1 MDFLSQHIIAP
12 SGQHLKLLEFLAIV
26 VYSIHLPYIAM
37 VIGSTAIALWL
48 TFSDHE
54 IPNPHFARLADDLLR
69 TFLGNPLT
77 MLVLGVLPLLA
88 LPVLYGIWF
97 DSVPLAPIGYIVMP
111 LPGIVL
117 GLVLLR
123 AYRAS
128 FSGRK
133 NNYNQHMGLG
143 TLGLLVLIGSYY
155 VLFGGVIRLQDP
167 EKWYRLKNLVILLL
181 NWNVIWK
188 FLFFLHLSFAFTG
201 LSTLFFM
208 FRWSDRATSGD
219 PAYATFVRKFASGVA
234 LAFCFALPLFNLL
247 YVFTSPDVVFDSTTY
262 LMATGIVFVC
272 MLIVFML
279 ISGLRAQAPRYLAA
293 TFIMALLVFVLSSSF
308 DVRAM
313 ANANR
318 EHATWL
324 EMQSEKEKANREAE
338 IEAAAAAQ
346 SGTNLGEET
355 FNKVC
360 MQCHRFD
367 TKLIGPPLAQML
379 PNYNL
384 ESLKAFIA
392 NPNKSLPGYPPMPNP
407 GLSPVQIAAV
417 AEYELSHYK
426 QATGGAAAPAA
437 APAAADTTKAQAK
450 EPATAPG
457 KAPAKTPATGKT
469 GGTK

>member
-12 SGQHLKLLEFLAIV
+12 SGQHLKLLEFLAV
-26 VYSIHLPYIAM
+26 VIYTLHLPYIAM
-37 VIGSTAIALWL
+37 VIGSTALALWL

-54 IPNPHFARLADDLLR
+54 IPNPHFARLADDLQR
-69 TFLGNPLT
+69 MFLGNSLT

-88 LPVLYGIWF
+88 LPFIYGIWF

-111 LPGIVL
+111 IPGVVL

-123 AYRAS
+123 FYRTT

-133 NNYNQHMGLG
+133 NSFNQHMGIG
-143 TLGLLVLIGSYY
+143 TLGLLVLIGSYF
-155 VLFGGVIRLQDP
+155 VLLSSVTRLQDP

-181 NWNVIWK
+181 NWNVIYK
-188 FLFFLHLSFAFTG
+188 FLFFLHAAFAITG
-201 LSTLFFM
+201 AGILFFM

-219 PAYATFVRKFASGVA
+219 PAYAAFVRKFASGIS

-262 LMATGIVFVC
+262 LMATAIVFVC
-272 MLIVFML
+272 MVIVYML
-279 ISGLRAQAPRYLAA
+279 LSGLRAGAPRYVAA
-293 TFIMALLVFVLSSSF
+293 SFIMFLIVFVLSSSF

-318 EHATWL
+318 EHAVLL
-324 EMQSEKEKANREAE
+324 EMASEKAKLEREAE
-338 IEAAAAAQ
+338 IEAAVAAQ
-346 SGTNLGEET
+346 SGTNVGEET

-360 MQCHRFD
+360 MQCHRFNE
-367 TKLIGPPLAQML
+367 KLVGPPLAQML

-384 ESLKAFIA
+384 ESLKAFLA
-392 NPNKSLPGYPPMPNP
+392 NPNKTLAGYPPMPNP
-407 GLSPVQIAAV
+407 GLTPAQIAAV

-426 QATGGAAAPAA
+426 EAAGGAVPGAAPAG
-437 APAAADTTKAQAK
+437 ADSTKATTEVK
-450 EPATAPG
+450 
-457 KAPAKTPATGKT
+457 K
-469 GGTK
+469 

>member
-26 VYSIHLPYIAM
+26 TFTIHLPYIAM
-37 VIGSTAIALWL
+37 VIGSSAIAMWL

-54 IPNPHFARLADDLLR
+54 ISNPHFARLADDLQR
-69 TFLGNPLT
+69 TFLGNPMT

-111 LPGIVL
+111 LPGVVL

-123 AYRAS
+123 FYKAT

-133 NNYNQHMGLG
+133 NAFNQHMGIG
-143 TLGLLVLIGSYY
+143 TLGLLLLIGSYF
-155 VLFGGVIRLQDP
+155 VLMSSVIRLQDP

-188 FLFFLHLSFAFTG
+188 FLFFLHAAFAITG
-201 LSTLFFM
+201 AGILFFM
-208 FRWSDRATSGD
+208 FRWSDRSTSGD
-219 PAYATFVRKFASGVA
+219 PAYAAFVRKFATGIS
-234 LAFCFALPLFNLL
+234 LAFCFALPLFDLL

-262 LMATGIVFVC
+262 GIAAAIVFVC
-272 MLIVFML
+272 MVIAFML
-279 ISGLRAQAPRYLAA
+279 ISSLRANVARYVAA
-293 TFIMALLVFVLSSSF
+293 TFVMFLVVFVLSSSF

-313 ANANR
+313 ANANK
-318 EHATWL
+318 EHAVLL
-324 EMQSEKEKANREAE
+324 EMASAKAKAEREAE
-338 IEAAAAAQ
+338 IEAAIAEQ
-346 SGTNLGEET
+346 SGSSLGEET

-367 TKLIGPPLAQML
+367 SKLVGPALATKLGS
-379 PNYNL
+379 YTK
-384 ESLKAFIA
+384 ESLAAFIL
-392 NPNKSLPGYPPMPNP
+392 NPVKKDPAYPPMPNP
-407 GLSPVQIAAV
+407 GLTPAQANAV

-426 QATGGAAAPAA
+426 EAAGGAAVGGA
-437 APAAADTTKAQAK
+437 APVAADSS
-450 EPATAPG
+450 
-457 KAPAKTPATGKT
+457 KTQTEVK
-469 GGTK
+469 K

>member
-26 VYSIHLPYIAM
+26 TYTIHLPYIAM
-37 VIGSTAIALWL
+37 VIGSSALSMWL

-54 IPNPHFARLADDLLR
+54 IPNPHFARLADDLQR

-123 AYRAS
+123 FYRAT

-133 NNYNQHMGLG
+133 NAYNQHMGLG
-143 TLGLLVLIGSYY
+143 TLGLLVLIGSYF
-155 VLFGGVIRLQDP
+155 VLMSSITRLQDP

-201 LSTLFFM
+201 LAILFFM

-219 PAYATFVRKFASGVA
+219 PAYAAFVRKFAGGMA
-234 LAFCFALPLFNLL
+234 LAFCFALPLFDLL

-279 ISGLRAQAPRYLAA
+279 ISGLRAKALRYVTA
-293 TFIMALLVFVLSSSF
+293 TFVLCLIVFVLSSSF

-318 EHATWL
+318 EHAVLL
-324 EMQSEKEKANREAE
+324 EMASEKEKANRESE
-338 IEAAAAAQ
+338 IEAAVAAA
-346 SGTNLGEET
+346 SGSSLGEET
-355 FNKVC
+355 FTKVC

-384 ESLKAFIA
+384 ESLKAFLA

-407 GLSPVQIAAV
+407 GLTPGQIAAV

-426 QATGGAAAPAA
+426 EATGGATAGGAPGAAPAG
-437 APAAADTTKAQAK
+437 ADTTRAKANAEPKAQ
-450 EPATAPG
+450 
-457 KAPAKTPATGKT
+457 TGVK
-469 GGTK
+469 K